1 MTVASW
7 LGSQLSRP
15 RLHGSQTGRGHG
27 TSSAS
32 QLERPGRGPAHLSC
46 WRMEEGE
53 KSPLLVQDPGCQE
66 GPLTSSLP
74 GPAPQEERVWRAG
87 PGGGPASS
95 LPLGISCLKCL
106 TFLLN
111 FLFSLLGLLAL
122 AIGLWGLAVKGS
134 LGSVWGAALPKDPIL
149 GLVLGGLAV
158 SAVSLAGCLGA
169 LCESAFLLRCFSGG
183 LVAFLLLEAV
193 VGALLVAL
201 WGPLQDGL
209 EHTLRAAIT
218 HYQDDPG
225 LRFLIDQIQLGLQC
239 CGASSY
245 RDWTRNLYFNC
256 SSPGVQACSL
266 PASCCVHPGEDGVSV
281 NDQCGSGALRLD
293 EDAARRVVHL
303 EGCGPPLRR
312 WLRRNVRAAG
322 AYAIVVVAVQG
333 VELLLA
339 NQLARALAVRP
350 GEVDS
355 PRAAGTVALST
366 RASHSVKRPLPNWPR
381 ADSPGGPPGKVS
393 YGIPDAL
400 ASSTGCASGP
410 PGPPFP

>member
-1 MTVASW
+1 MRRTTGCWDKLRKPGYCVCTSMCAGVHASVC
-7 LGSQLSRP
+7 LRVPSRLTP
-15 RLHGSQTGRGHG
+15 RR
-27 TSSAS
+27 A
-32 QLERPGRGPAHLSC
+32 RP
-46 WRMEEGE
+46 
-53 KSPLLVQDPGCQE
+53 
-66 GPLTSSLP
+66 
-74 GPAPQEERVWRAG
+74 
-87 PGGGPASS
+87 
-95 LPLGISCLKCL
+95 
-106 TFLLN
+106 
-111 FLFSLLGLLAL
+111 
-122 AIGLWGLAVKGS
+122 
-134 LGSVWGAALPKDPIL
+134 
-149 GLVLGGLAV
+149 
-158 SAVSLAGCLGA
+158 
-169 LCESAFLLRCFSGG
+169 
-183 LVAFLLLEAV
+183 
-193 VGALLVAL
+193 
-201 WGPLQDGL
+201 
-209 EHTLRAAIT
+209 
-218 HYQDDPG
+218 
-225 LRFLIDQIQLGLQC
+225 
-239 CGASSY
+239 Y
-245 RDWTRNLYFNC
+245 RYFNC

-339 NQLARALAVRP
+339 NQLVRALAVHP

-400 ASSTGCASGP
+400 ASSTGRASGP
-410 PGPPFP
+410 PGAPFP